1 MNTTILTRVCIM
13 TFFVVYF
20 FISCKENP
28 GNKKESWAV
37 VINFF
42 SPDMAYYPN
51 VKKFPLPDSLRFEPL
66 ESFFTNQDKKP
77 TITDSTII
85 FFDSYRANGQK
96 VCCRQDTL
104 EFFIDSIRGK
114 KYLFAIGEYIS
125 VFQSDNTLDT
135 NFRKRKTPGSI
146 SLWGIQL
153 NIPYP
158 VAKFKDGYEK
168 LGTRF
173 VEIDPRSDE
182 VSTQKWN
189 ENNSILVE
197 TIQFNNSTERIIT
210 AVHKDITEKEMDS
223 IIKQLK
229 NKFPTITYEE
239 ALQKD
244 GDGNLFK
251 VIRMY
256 CQGISIYFKQNEE
269 NVYSFMMTDYYD
281 TLNLI
286 IHNAGTGYVFR
297 DDVKIY

>member
-1 MNTTILTRVCIM
+1 M
-13 TFFVVYF
+13 TFFVGYF
-20 FISCKENP
+20 FISCNENP
-28 GNKKESWAV
+28 GNRKESWAV

-42 SPDMAYYPN
+42 SPDMTYYPN

-96 VCCRQDTL
+96 VCCRKDTL
-104 EFFIDSIRGK
+104 ELFIDSIRGK

-125 VFQSDNTLDT
+125 VFQSDNNLDT

-168 LGTRF
+168 LGAKF

-189 ENNSILVE
+189 ENDSILVE

-229 NKFPTITYEE
+229 NKFPSITYEE
-239 ALQKD
+239 AIQKN

-256 CQGISIYFKQNEE
+256 FQGISIYFKQNEE
-269 NVYSFMMTDYYD
+269 NTYSFMITDYYE

-286 IHNAGTGYVFR
+286 IHNAETGYVFR